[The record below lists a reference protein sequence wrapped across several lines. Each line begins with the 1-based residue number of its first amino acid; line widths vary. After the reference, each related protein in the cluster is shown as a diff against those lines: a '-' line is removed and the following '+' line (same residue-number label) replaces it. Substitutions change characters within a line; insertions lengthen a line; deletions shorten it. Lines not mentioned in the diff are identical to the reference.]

1 MSGLGLSAWVRACN
15 LCFSEQKT
23 GFPNRQT
30 LEFQCLKMILSFLY
44 IHEFCMEIWLTDLP
58 SNMIKK
64 LSSTFWASSQWS
76 LKPFAGTC
84 TSRGWLCVRVEGYV
98 EVPVDQAYWWRI
110 SLLPSLLIRTPWH
123 DLIWM
128 RIHLRIMSTLWTG
141 NMVLSGQLAI
151 YAMLIITTLEIAT
164 ISPSSR

>member
-1 MSGLGLSAWVRACN
+1 M
-15 LCFSEQKT
+15 
-23 GFPNRQT
+23 
-30 LEFQCLKMILSFLY
+30 
-44 IHEFCMEIWLTDLP
+44 
-58 SNMIKK
+58 
-64 LSSTFWASSQWS
+64 
-76 LKPFAGTC
+76 
-84 TSRGWLCVRVEGYV
+84 RVEGYV